1 MKKTLFMLLS
11 ALLIFT
17 FTMMTGAVSLDSAE
31 GAAAVLMA
39 DSDPTLVFEEN
50 FDGLSLGTKVDINTS
65 LNISNVGTNWLPLA
79 DNFKFHMG
87 DYTTTINVA
96 TDPDSSRSG
105 NSLFVTNTS
114 IKMVE
119 IEKTRK
125 NYDLGLNK
133 TGKYS
138 FKAKVYFPNDSG
150 LSSLRVTVVTDTSD
164 NNGVTMATPS
174 GKGEWKDVSFDILV
188 GPNQSYSE
196 IKAIKFWNWPDAD
209 GGVYLD
215 DVSLHFYDSE
225 VLFYTDESVSS
236 KVASTYSVSGAAVDF
251 PAASLY
257 REYLP
262 EGKMITG
269 FNIGGKFYSYSD
281 TYTANED
288 DIYDGV
294 IMAIPV
300 FEDVPES
307 TYGDLVFFDD
317 FESWKVGYSENSNNG
332 TYKSVAYIAPEYDA
346 SAENN
351 DFAVTYGNSG
361 VNVVYSEELESKV
374 LKLTDSTFPL
384 VYVRRNTTYTW
395 GDMGAFNNKIN
406 KPGIYTITADFL
418 VPEGQ
423 TVHNVR
429 IWAYNNIA
437 TASTTDNPGEM
448 NYTAFSVTPKAGNKV
463 TLVAKVVLPDGDI
476 TDITRLAFLAQCSSG
491 ADYLYLDNIAMYY
504 SEVEAPVNIDYN
516 EIRFGSNAG
525 LRFTSFLSFAA
536 KNNAEEYGYIVARAD
551 HLEVAGVNGDA
562 LKFGTATGNNQSG
575 TVALGDKNIPY
586 VSGMNYKKEN
596 GEVLVDKVFTEDG
609 ERYGSK
615 SEGEGIYF
623 TSVLTGMTEAE
634 HYKAQLTVRPY
645 MIVDGTVY
653 YGNATTASFYDVMDK
668 IYTEN
673 KDMLSDTQLEYI
685 EGIYELCK

>member
-1 MKKTLFMLLS
+1 MKKTLSLVLSLLAILTLS
-11 ALLIFT
+11 FAVS
-17 FTMMTGAVSLDSAE
+17 AVSLDSAE
-31 GAAAVLMA
+31 GAEAVLAA

-79 DNFKFHMG
+79 DNFKFQMG

-105 NSLFVTNTS
+105 NSLFVTNDN

-164 NNGVTMATPS
+164 NNGVVMATPS
-174 GKGEWKDVSFDILV
+174 GNGAWKDVSFDILV
-188 GPNQSYSE
+188 GPGQDYSE
-196 IKAIKFWNWPDAD
+196 IKAIKFWNWPGAD

-257 REYLP
+257 RDYLP

-294 IMAIPV
+294 IMAVPV

-307 TYGDLVFFDD
+307 AYGDLVFFDD
-317 FESWKVGYSENSNNG
+317 FESWKVGYSENANNG
-332 TYKSVAYIAPEYDA
+332 SYKSVAYIAPEYDA

-351 DFAVTYGNSG
+351 DFAVTYGNGG

-384 VYVRRNTTYTW
+384 VYVRRNTTYGW
-395 GDMGAFNNKIN
+395 GEMGAFNNRIN
-406 KPGIYTITADFL
+406 KPGVYTITADFL

-429 IWAYNNIA
+429 IRAYNNIES
-437 TASTTDNPGEM
+437 ASTTDNPGEM
-448 NYTAFSVTPKAGNKV
+448 NYTSFTASPAVGNKV
-463 TLVAKVVLPDGDI
+463 TVVAKVVLPEGDV
-476 TDITRLAFLAQCSSG
+476 TDITRLAFLAQCSSDS
-491 ADYLYLDNIAMYY
+491 DYLYLDNIAMYY

-516 EIRFGSNAG
+516 EIRFGSVKG
-525 LRFTSFLSFAA
+525 LRFTSFLSYAA
-536 KNNAEEYGYIVARAD
+536 KNDAEEYGYIVARAD
-551 HLEVAGVNGDA
+551 HLEAAGVNGDA
-562 LKFGTATGNNQSG
+562 LKFGTATGNNQAG
-575 TVALGDKNIPY
+575 TVTLGGKNIPY
-586 VSGMNYKKEN
+586 VSGMNYKKVD
-596 GEVLVDKVFTEDG
+596 GEVTVDKVFTENGDL
-609 ERYGSK
+609 YGSK
-615 SEGEGIYF
+615 SKGEGVYF

-634 HYKAQLTVRPY
+634 HYKAKLTVRPY
-645 MIVDGTVY
+645 MIIDGKVY

-673 KDMLSDTQLEYI
+673 KNDLSDSQIEYI
-685 EGIYELCK
+685 ESVYELCK